1 MVFILFT
8 DWGLP
13 QECGCL
19 LKSKLGIN
27 ALTLSSKRRDKQ
39 NTLAD
44 RIDLSG
50 VGVHSGKP
58 VSISLLPADPD
69 TGIVFQRIDME
80 DQKDIRAVVSS
91 VGATALC
98 TVIGD
103 PAGVHVMTIEHL
115 MAALV
120 ALHVDN
126 VVVEVDSAEIPVMD
140 GSSEVFVDAIDQ
152 VGLVSQN
159 RPRRYLRVLKEV
171 RFDMGASWGVFSPHH
186 TTRYEVEID
195 FEEEIIGRQ
204 SFASDLTPDVFR
216 KELSRARTFG
226 FMKDVERYWA
236 AGFALGSSLENSV
249 VICDDNNVINPEGLR
264 YKDEFVRHKTL
275 DAVGDLA
282 LAGAQILGCFKSY
295 RGGHKLN
302 ALALQ
307 ALLADKD
314 AYEWTNV
321 SANSHQTS
329 RVDLVA
335 VSAPAYAADKS

>member
-1 MVFILFT
+1 
-8 DWGLP
+8 
-13 QECGCL
+13 L

-249 VICDDNNVINPEGLR
+249 VICDDNNVINPEIGR
-264 YKDEFVRHKTL
+264 ASCRE
-275 DAVGDLA
+275 
-282 LAGAQILGCFKSY
+282 
-295 RGGHKLN
+295 
-302 ALALQ
+302 
-307 ALLADKD
+307 
-314 AYEWTNV
+314 
-321 SANSHQTS
+321 
-329 RVDLVA
+329 RV
-335 VSAPAYAADKS
+335 

>member
-1 MVFILFT
+1 MVT
-8 DWGLP
+8 T
-13 QECGCL
+13 
-19 LKSKLGIN
+19 SKASEIAPG
-27 ALTLSSKRRDKQ
+27 KQ
-39 NTLAD
+39 NTIAG

-58 VSISLLPADPD
+58 VSISLLPADVD
-69 TGIVFQRIDME
+69 TGVVFQRSDIPTDQ
-80 DQKDIRAVVSS
+80 QKDIPAVVSS

-103 PAGVHVMTIEHL
+103 PAGNHVMTIEHL
-115 MAALV
+115 MAALI

-126 VVVEVDSAEIPVMD
+126 VIIEVDSAEVPVMD

-152 VGLVSQN
+152 VGMVSQG
-159 RPRRYLRVLKEV
+159 RKRRYLRVLKEV
-171 RFDMGASWGVFSPHH
+171 RFDMGASWGLFTPHEA
-186 TTRYEVEID
+186 TRYEVEID

-204 SFASDLTPDVFR
+204 KFESDLTPDVFR

-249 VICDDNNVINPEGLR
+249 VICDDNNIINPEGLR

-282 LAGAQILGCFKSY
+282 LAGAQILGCFRSY

-307 ALLADKD
+307 ALLADET
-314 AYEWTNV
+314 AYEWTDV
-321 SANSHQTS
+321 PAAPQKSAGA
-329 RVDLVA
+329 RVELRA
-335 VSAPAYAADKS
+335 VNGPAFAADKS